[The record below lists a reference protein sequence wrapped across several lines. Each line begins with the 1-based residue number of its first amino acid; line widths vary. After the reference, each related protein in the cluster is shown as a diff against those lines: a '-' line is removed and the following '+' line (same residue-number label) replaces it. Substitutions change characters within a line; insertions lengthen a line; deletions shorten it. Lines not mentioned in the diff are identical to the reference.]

1 MSDVNSPGG
10 KYSTFPKSREM
21 VNEAKKVCA
30 TEQTCSPS
38 YRLAF
43 DDPDFLLQD
52 EQRAVR
58 LLLEWQKPDQILQQN
73 RIDATWVIFG
83 SARIHD
89 PEKLKLEL
97 EQLQQEASKN
107 PSDELNEKIKTKR
120 TLLEKAHYYHECVK
134 LARLLADETNTG
146 VKATV
151 VTGGGPGI
159 MEAANR
165 GAYEAGAPTIGL
177 NIVLPTEQEPNRF
190 ITPQYCFQFH
200 YFAIRKMHFLIRAKA
215 LIAFPG
221 GFGTLDEII
230 ETLTLMQTG
239 RIKRYPVL
247 LFGESFWRRIINFEA
262 LLEEG
267 MISAKDLKL
276 FHFVNSA
283 EEAVTLIKDY
293 YKNQTAQL

>member
-1 MSDVNSPGG
+1 MSDSHSTTTE

-58 LLLEWQKPDQILQQN
+58 LLLEWQKPDQILQHN
-73 RIDATWVIFG
+73 GIDATWVIFG

-89 PEKLKLEL
+89 PEKLTQKL
-97 EQLQQEASKN
+97 EQLKQQLADHPTEAIKDS
-107 PSDELNEKIKTKR
+107 IKTTE
-120 TLLEKAHYYHECVK
+120 TLLSKAHYYYECVK
-134 LARLLADETNTG
+134 LARLLADEKNTG
-146 VKATV
+146 VSATV

-165 GAYEAGAPTIGL
+165 GAHDAGAQSIGL
-177 NIVLPTEQEPNRF
+177 NIVLPTEQEPNRY
-190 ITPQYCFQFH
+190 ITSHFCFQFH

-247 LFGESFWRRIINFEA
+247 LFGESFWRKIINFEA
-262 LLEEG
+262 LVEEG
-267 MISAKDLKL
+267 MISANDRKL
-276 FHFVNSA
+276 FQFVNTA
-283 EEAVTLIKDY
+283 DEAIALIKNY
-293 YKNQTAQL
+293 YSNKSE